1 MFILIHRL
9 SGLLLGI
16 TILLIGMG
24 LLSSLLGMRATLA
37 HYPGWQLGLVMS
49 AYFFGYVLGSF
60 VCPLLIRHVG
70 SIRAF
75 ATFAAIV
82 ASVTLA
88 HALSINPWWWLVL
101 RLIAG
106 TAMVGLYMVTESWL
120 NASLPRAYRVSVFSF
135 YITLTL
141 VAMAAGQLLLMA
153 APVTGSTL
161 FLVAGMLVVLGLVPV
176 TATRLEQP
184 TLGSAPQLSPW
195 RLMRRAPFALTA
207 TFLSGLVTG
216 AFWGLGAAFAA
227 RIGLSPT
234 GVGAFVASVI
244 AGGVLAQWPLGRLS
258 DHVGRRP
265 VLIGAATC
273 GAVFALLLASA
284 TRSPPW
290 LMLPFA
296 FGLGATTLSLY
307 ALAVAHTNDLLQS
320 HEVLAATKALLLAV
334 GLGSALGPLIGGV
347 MFDSFGARG
356 LPYYLAA
363 VLSVL
368 ALLGI
373 LHSFQRAAPALA
385 EQGDFIPMV
394 RTSQVGLEMAVASS
408 QDEMPPQ

>member
-1 MFILIHRL
+1 MFPLIRSL

-16 TILLIGMG
+16 TILLVVMD
-24 LLSSLLGMRATLA
+24 LLSSLLGVRATLA

-60 VCPLLIRHVG
+60 VCPLLIQRVG

-106 TAMVGLYMVTESWL
+106 VAMVGIYMVTESWL
-120 NASLPRAYRVSVFSF
+120 NASLPRAYRVSVSGF

-161 FLVAGMLVVLGLVPV
+161 FLIAGMLVVLGLVPV
-176 TATRLEQP
+176 TATRLAQP

-195 RLMRRAPFALTA
+195 RLMQYAPFALTA
-207 TFLSGLVTG
+207 TFLSGLATG
-216 AFWGLGAAFAA
+216 AFWGLGAAFAS

-234 GVGAFVASVI
+234 GDGAFVASVI

-258 DHVGRRP
+258 DRVGRRP
-265 VLIGAATC
+265 VLIGAATS
-273 GAVFALLLASA
+273 GVVFALLLAAA
-284 TRSPPW
+284 TQSPPW
-290 LMLPFA
+290 LLPFA

-307 ALAVAHTNDLLQS
+307 APAVAHTNDLLQP
-320 HEVLAATKALLLAV
+320 HEVLAATKALLLSV
-334 GLGSALGPLIGGV
+334 GLGSAFGPLIGGL

-373 LHSFQRAAPALA
+373 LRSFQRVAPALA

-394 RTSQVGLEMAVASS
+394 HTSQVGLEMAVASS